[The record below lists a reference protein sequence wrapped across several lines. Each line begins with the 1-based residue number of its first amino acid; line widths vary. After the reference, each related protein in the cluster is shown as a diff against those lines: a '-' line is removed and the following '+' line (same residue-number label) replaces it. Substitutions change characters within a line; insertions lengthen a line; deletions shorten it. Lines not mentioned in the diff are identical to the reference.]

1 MLTQNVSNQKFH
13 IINSEKISLAEPQ
26 PAAPRRAG
34 HRIIHR
40 NLEIA
45 TADKRPGADPYAL

>member
-1 MLTQNVSNQKFH
+1 MGGTWHAVLTTQYLLTSLYVLTQNVSNQKFH

-34 HRIIHR
+34 HR
-40 NLEIA
+40 
-45 TADKRPGADPYAL
+45 K